1 MSFKTCKEFTK
12 KNQAMEKTPS
22 SSAVDKYMSK
32 ISKIL
37 TCTKKFKIIV
47 LVAEVWCVN
56 YFFFFL
62 QFFHFIKYV
71 LEHKNAQY

>member
-1 MSFKTCKEFTK
+1 MSFETCKEFTK
-12 KNQAMEKTPS
+12 KIRAMEKTPS
-22 SSAVDKYMSK
+22 SCAVDKYMSK

-56 YFFFFL
+56 FFFFAVFSL
-62 QFFHFIKYV
+62 YYV
-71 LEHKNAQY
+71 LEHENTQY